1 MNILIWS
8 PFLQKVGTTTNVLNI
23 IDSINKYSKKNSFKI
38 DLLDVFGEWE
48 NYEFERVKV
57 NKISLL
63 NYNFLKKI
71 RKNGFIRSR
80 IITILI
86 IILSIIPLAKQLK
99 KKNYNFFF
107 VHLITSLPII
117 LTRFIKKE
125 TKLILSIAGFPK
137 LTLMRSLFWK
147 HFQNRIYKIICPSIE
162 TKDMLVEKKIFDK
175 NKLSVIKDPHI
186 NVKEII
192 KKKNMLSD
200 KSLNLSK
207 NIVTIGRLT
216 KQKNYIF
223 LLEAFKNI
231 LNIKNDIHLTII
243 GEGEDRDL
251 IEKKIRD
258 LEIDKNVSL
267 EGYQKNIYKYLN
279 DPLCYFSASLWE
291 GPDLAMLDAAF
302 LNVPIICSDC
312 KSGRKEFI
320 EENKRG
326 YIFKT
331 NNMSSLISAFE
342 LFFRDNDLEI
352 KKKLLEAKKEV
363 KNFTQFR
370 YYLNLKKIL
379 IN

>member
-23 IDSINKYSKKNSFKI
+23 INSINKYSKKNSYQI

-48 NYEFERVKV
+48 NYKFESIKV
-57 NKISLL
+57 NKIPLL
-63 NYNFLKKI
+63 KYDFLKKI
-71 RKNGFIRSR
+71 KKDGFVKSR
-80 IITILI
+80 LVTILI

-99 KKNYNFFF
+99 KKNYSFFF

-125 TKLILSIAGFPK
+125 TKLILNIAGFPK
-137 LTLMRSLFWK
+137 LTLVRSLFWK

-162 TKDMLVEKKIFDK
+162 TKELFIEKKIFDE

-192 KKKNMLSD
+192 RKKNILLD
-200 KSLNLSK
+200 KNLNPSK
-207 NIVTIGRLT
+207 NIVSIGRLT

-223 LLEAFKNI
+223 LIEAFKNV
-231 LNIKNDIHLTII
+231 LNIKNDIHLIII
-243 GEGEDRDL
+243 GEGEDRNL
-251 IEKKIRD
+251 IEKKIKD
-258 LEIDKNVSL
+258 LGIDKNVTL

-279 DPLCYFSASLWE
+279 NPLCYFSASLWE

-320 EENKRG
+320 ENNKRG

-331 NNMSSLISAFE
+331 NDMNSLISAFE
-342 LFFRDNDLEI
+342 LFFRDNDLVI

-370 YYLNLKKIL
+370 FYLNLKKIL

>member
-23 IDSINKYSKKNSFKI
+23 INSINKYSKKNSFEI

-48 NYEFERVKV
+48 NYEFERIKV

-63 NYNFLKKI
+63 NYSFLKKI
-71 RKNGFIRSR
+71 KKNGFIRSR
-80 IITILI
+80 LVTILI

-107 VHLITSLPII
+107 IHLITSLPII
-117 LTRFIKKE
+117 LTGFVKKE
-125 TKLILSIAGFPK
+125 TKLILNIAGFPK

-147 HFQNRIYKIICPSIE
+147 HFQNRIYKIICPSNE
-162 TKDMLVEKKIFDK
+162 TKDMLVEKKIFVE

-186 NVKEII
+186 SVKEII
-192 KKKNMLSD
+192 KKKNILLD
-200 KSLNLSK
+200 KNLNLNK

-216 KQKNYIF
+216 KQKNYVF

-243 GEGEDRDL
+243 GEGEDRNL

-258 LEIDKNVSL
+258 LEIDKNVTL

-279 DPLCYFSASLWE
+279 GPLCYFSASLWE

-320 EENKRG
+320 KDNKRG

-331 NNMSSLISAFE
+331 NNMNSLISAFE
-342 LFFRDNDLEI
+342 LFFRDNDLAI

>member
-23 IDSINKYSKKNSFKI
+23 INSINKYSKKNSFEI

-48 NYEFERVKV
+48 NYEFERIKV

-63 NYNFLKKI
+63 NYGFLKKI
-71 RKNGFIRSR
+71 KKNGFIRSR
-80 IITILI
+80 LVTILI
-86 IILSIIPLAKQLK
+86 ITLSIIPLAKQLK

-107 VHLITSLPII
+107 IHLITSLPII
-117 LTRFIKKE
+117 LTGFVKKE
-125 TKLILSIAGFPK
+125 TKLILHIAGFPK

-147 HFQNRIYKIICPSIE
+147 YFQNRIYKIICPSNE
-162 TKDMLVEKKIFDK
+162 TKDMFVEKKIFDE

-192 KKKNMLSD
+192 KKKSILLD
-200 KSLNLSK
+200 KNLNLSK
-207 NIVTIGRLT
+207 NIVAIGRLT

-243 GEGEDRDL
+243 GEGEDRNL
-251 IEKKIRD
+251 IEKKIKD
-258 LEIDKNVSL
+258 LEIDKNVTL
-267 EGYQKNIYKYLN
+267 EGYQKNIYTYLN

-320 EENKRG
+320 KDNKRG

-331 NNMSSLISAFE
+331 NNMNSLISAFE
-342 LFFRDNDLEI
+342 LFFRDNDLTI

-363 KNFTQFR
+363 KNFTRFR

>member
-23 IDSINKYSKKNSFKI
+23 INSINKYSKKNSYQI

-48 NYEFERVKV
+48 NYKFESIKV
-57 NKISLL
+57 NKIPLL
-63 NYNFLKKI
+63 KYDFLKKI
-71 RKNGFIRSR
+71 KKDGFVKSR
-80 IITILI
+80 LVTILI

-99 KKNYNFFF
+99 KKNYSFFF

-125 TKLILSIAGFPK
+125 TKLILNIAGFPK

-162 TKDMLVEKKIFDK
+162 TKELFIEKKIFDEI
-175 NKLSVIKDPHI
+175 KLSVIKDPHI

-192 KKKNMLSD
+192 RKKNILLD
-200 KSLNLSK
+200 KNLNPSK
-207 NIVTIGRLT
+207 NIVSIGRLT

-223 LLEAFKNI
+223 LIEAFKNV
-231 LNIKNDIHLTII
+231 LNIKNDIHITII
-243 GEGEDRDL
+243 GEGEDRNL
-251 IEKKIRD
+251 IEKKIKD
-258 LEIDKNVSL
+258 LGIDKNVTL

-279 DPLCYFSASLWE
+279 NPLCYFSASLWE

-320 EENKRG
+320 ENNKRG

-331 NNMSSLISAFE
+331 NDMNSLISAFE
-342 LFFRDNDLEI
+342 LFFRDNDLVI

-370 YYLNLKKIL
+370 FYLNLKKIL

>member
-1 MNILIWS
+1 M
-8 PFLQKVGTTTNVLNI
+8 
-23 IDSINKYSKKNSFKI
+23 
-38 DLLDVFGEWE
+38 LDVFGEWE

-162 TKDMLVEKKIFDK
+162 TKELLVEKKIFDK

-192 KKKNMLSD
+192 KKKNILLD
-200 KSLNLSK
+200 KNLNLSK

-243 GEGEDRDL
+243 GEGEDRNL

-258 LEIDKNVSL
+258 LEIDKNVTL
-267 EGYQKNIYKYLN
+267 
-279 DPLCYFSASLWE
+279 
-291 GPDLAMLDAAF
+291 
-302 LNVPIICSDC
+302 
-312 KSGRKEFI
+312 
-320 EENKRG
+320 
-326 YIFKT
+326 
-331 NNMSSLISAFE
+331 
-342 LFFRDNDLEI
+342 
-352 KKKLLEAKKEV
+352 
-363 KNFTQFR
+363 
-370 YYLNLKKIL
+370 
-379 IN
+379 